1 MKKVLIGGAGGAPT
15 ENVIRSWKATKD
27 CEKIIG
33 VGSEPFDMMISSAD
47 RLYQVPY
54 ASETTYQKKLFEVI
68 EKESPCFAHF
78 QHDMEIQTVSRMRED
93 LEAAGV
99 RLYLPSKETIDIC
112 VDKGKSAEVWMCEGI
127 RVPNT
132 IWITNEEDLKRA
144 FMELGNE
151 DGTIWLRST
160 KPAGGGLG
168 ALPTN
173 DFDFARIWI
182 DRFHGWGSF
191 TAAELLTKDTVTWL
205 SLWYEGELVVAQ
217 TRKRNSWNFG
227 NRTLSGITGIT
238 HVGETCS
245 DPTIDRIAQDSIH
258 AIDKKP
264 HGIFGVDMTYDS
276 SGIPNPTEINIGRF
290 FTTVYFFTEAGLN
303 LPVIYKNIALHGDFP
318 SLPKKINPLPDGLLW
333 IRGMDRTPKLTTM
346 EELQKTIHLM
356 EQADK

>member
-1 MKKVLIGGAGGAPT
+1 MEKVLIGGAGGAPT
-15 ENVIRSWKATKD
+15 ENVIRSWKAEPD
-27 CEKIIG
+27 CEEIVGI
-33 VGSEPFDMMISSAD
+33 GSEPFDMMISSAD

-54 ASETTYQKKLFEVI
+54 ASEPAYRKRLFEII

-78 QHDMEIQTVSRMRED
+78 QHDMEIQTISHMRDD
-93 LEAAGV
+93 LEAAGI
-99 RLYLPSKETIDIC
+99 RLYLPAKETIDIC
-112 VDKGKSAEVWMCEGI
+112 VDKGKSAEVWMREGI
-127 RVPNT
+127 RIPKT
-132 IWITNEEDLKRA
+132 MWIHNEQDLKQA
-144 FMELGNE
+144 FQKLGNE
-151 DGTIWLRST
+151 EGTIWLRST

-173 DFDFARIWI
+173 DYDFAKIWI

-227 NRTLSGITGIT
+227 NRTLSGVTGIT

-245 DPTIDRIAQDSIH
+245 DPVIDRIAQDTIH
-258 AIDKKP
+258 AIDRQP
-264 HGIFGVDMTYDS
+264 HGIFGVDMTYDT
-276 SGIPNPTEINIGRF
+276 SGVPNPTEINIGRF
-290 FTTVYFFTEAGLN
+290 FTTVYFFAEAGLN

-333 IRGMDRTPKLTTM
+333 IRGMDRPPRLTTM
-346 EELQKTIHLM
+346 EELQKQIHLM
-356 EQADK
+356 ESPK